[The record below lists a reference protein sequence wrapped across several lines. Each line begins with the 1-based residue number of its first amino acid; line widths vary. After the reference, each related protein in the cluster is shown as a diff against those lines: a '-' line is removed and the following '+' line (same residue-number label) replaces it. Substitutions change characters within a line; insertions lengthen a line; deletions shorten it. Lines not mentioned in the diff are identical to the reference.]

1 MHCRKASLLLWHR
14 SLLYNIQKICYIFAT
29 YLYVMPIICLVIFW
43 TTRYQKSCILLV
55 GRMLIVAAYIYHI
68 KWVLFY
74 LSVIQ
79 ISLCVKKMFFYFWC
93 FHQRVYSFP
102 TVSRDHAFVISFMGG
117 FGLFCVNCCT
127 SAYHNLKW

>member
-79 ISLCVKKMFFYFWC
+79 ISLCVKIFFFLLLMLSSEGLLFSHSFSRSCICHFFYGRLW
-93 FHQRVYSFP
+93 SFLCQLLYQC
-102 TVSRDHAFVISFMGG
+102 VS
-117 FGLFCVNCCT
+117 
-127 SAYHNLKW
+127 